1 MSNTG
6 NNDYY
11 LSQSPLASHEY
22 TIDFDIKYDKGL
34 VNAFVAAPNGS
45 NPHDNGGA
53 YSVQFTNG
61 TEVRLFAFGG
71 GNYATGTLDKAIND
85 NEYHH
90 VQIQKTNNQIIVI
103 IDNQKVIE
111 HTFDSTMDFFN
122 ENPHV
127 GLGLWDGN
135 VSFKNFIVK
144 DSSWNT
150 LTSLV
155 EETIVEEN
163 YTTQSAQAY
172 KDAIY
177 NAKQALGDETST
189 QEEIAQHIQSIEEAK
204 KQLVNVQA
212 LKQAMDISTLNK
224 DEYTSKSWKNL
235 EKVLQNAQSYL
246 KSGTQEE
253 IDACIKDLQEAKN
266 ALVKKQKEDPKPSND
281 KESQSNK
288 KDTNTGVTSHLKVWT
303 TAMVSSLA
311 GIASI
316 LVYKKKH
323 RK

>member
-1 MSNTG
+1 MEEKKRV
-6 NNDYY
+6 NNK
-11 LSQSPLASHEY
+11 LRLMVFKS
-22 TIDFDIKYDKGL
+22 
-34 VNAFVAAPNGS
+34 AFELGS
-45 NPHDNGGA
+45 KVDAH
-53 YSVQFTNG
+53 
-61 TEVRLFAFGG
+61 L
-71 GNYATGTLDKAIND
+71 LDM
-85 NEYHH
+85 YH
-90 VQIQKTNNQIIVI
+90 
-103 IDNQKVIE
+103 
-111 HTFDSTMDFFN
+111 
-122 ENPHV
+122 
-127 GLGLWDGN
+127 
-135 VSFKNFIVK
+135 
-144 DSSWNT
+144 
-150 LTSLV
+150 
-155 EETIVEEN
+155 
-163 YTTQSAQAY
+163 
-172 KDAIY
+172 
-177 NAKQALGDETST
+177 
-189 QEEIAQHIQSIEEAK
+189 
-204 KQLVNVQA
+204 
-212 LKQAMDISTLNK
+212 LNK

>member
-1 MSNTG
+1 MANVKNAVKKIKQINKTTLANQCLKSTVKNSIKNT
-6 NNDYY
+6 
-11 LSQSPLASHEY
+11 
-22 TIDFDIKYDKGL
+22 
-34 VNAFVAAPNGS
+34 
-45 NPHDNGGA
+45 
-53 YSVQFTNG
+53 
-61 TEVRLFAFGG
+61 
-71 GNYATGTLDKAIND
+71 DKAV
-85 NEYHH
+85 EA
-90 VQIQKTNNQIIVI
+90 
-103 IDNQKVIE
+103 
-111 HTFDSTMDFFN
+111 
-122 ENPHV
+122 
-127 GLGLWDGN
+127 GN
-135 VSFKNFIVK
+135 
-144 DSSWNT
+144 
-150 LTSLV
+150 L
-155 EETIVEEN
+155 
-163 YTTQSAQAY
+163 
-172 KDAIY
+172 
-177 NAKQALGDETST
+177 
-189 QEEIAQHIQSIEEAK
+189 EEAK